1 MSSNL
6 SRRTLLGG
14 ARPALDRMAGQAPR
28 EHAAGNTIP
37 LDPDS
42 LDK

>member
-14 ARPALDRMAGQAPR
+14 ARPALDRMAGQALR